1 MNHCI
6 FICDSGNYAI
16 KLSRELTKE
25 GCNSEVTS
33 TPCKLATGGCSYCVK
48 CNCAQRELVQ
58 QVAKKQNIRIRAAYE
73 VRPELLKNNYIPL

>member
-1 MNHCI
+1 MNPCI

-16 KLSRELTKE
+16 KLSKLLEKE
-25 GCNSEVTS
+25 GYYSEVTS

-48 CNCAQRELVQ
+48 CGCNLLETVKR
-58 QVAKKQNIRIRAAYE
+58 VAKENGIQVRNIYE

>member
-1 MNHCI
+1 MNPCI

-16 KLSRELTKE
+16 KLSKRLEQQ
-25 GCNSEVTS
+25 GYYSEVTS

-48 CNCAQRELVQ
+48 CAGNLLETVKR
-58 QVAKKQNIRIRAAYE
+58 VAKENNIRIRAIYE

>member
-1 MNHCI
+1 MSPCI

-16 KLSRELTKE
+16 KLSRELAKE

-48 CNCAQRELVQ
+48 CDCAKQETVRR
-58 QVAKKQNIRIRAAYE
+58 VAQKHGISIRAAYE
-73 VRPELLKNNYIPL
+73 VRTELLKNNYIPL